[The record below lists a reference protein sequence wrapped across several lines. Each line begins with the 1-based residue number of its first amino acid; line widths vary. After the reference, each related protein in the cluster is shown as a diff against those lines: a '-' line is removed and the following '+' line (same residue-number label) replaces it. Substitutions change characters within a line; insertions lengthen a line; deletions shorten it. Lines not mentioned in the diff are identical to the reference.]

1 VRKSAIRLYAPFIAL
16 ALIQAMFITFAPSRG
31 PGASKVAVGPGTLNG
46 PLTTDNAGIGSTGST
61 TNGSTFT
68 TSATGA
74 VVPTGSAA
82 GQKAELQKQA
92 NTFFAPGGP
101 QNAVG
106 DRSHC
111 SKDGRQTS
119 LVYSSPPCVPKW
131 PAGADNGGATA
142 QRVTKDAVK
151 VVLFNLAANS
161 EVNAILATQGLAED
175 DQTRTTYND
184 AAVAFLQ
191 KHYEFYGRKIQWIDY
206 VAQNCPT
213 TPPNP
218 TTCDSDVKAVID
230 MHPFAVVAIT
240 GLYSNIFD
248 EFAHA
253 GILTLG
259 GEWFEDSYFTKRA
272 PYRYD
277 ALMDGTTAVKLIGD
291 YYCSKMAG
299 KTANHAGAIIHQSI
313 GPRDTTKRK
322 VGITTPDDPANVA
335 AAKQLVAQIEAC
347 DGPSVTLAT
356 YASDITRA
364 DEQAT
369 ATTTAFI
376 HDKVT
381 TVICLCDP
389 IAPAFGTKYF
399 TKQQYFPEILTSG
412 EGFTDYDKVG
422 RLYDQAQMAHAFG
435 PSELAE
441 PVALGSSE
449 AGIVWHDTGNSGDPC
464 QSCNLNW
471 GYIDMV
477 GQFFQMAGP
486 NLNVQS
492 VQTAVIAQRYSRGG
506 WDNTGHNPSITLE
519 QFGPGD
525 YTALSDVREV
535 YWSNTAPSKVDGNAG
550 AYISINNGQRFA
562 PGTWPASTGN
572 VDEIPISPQ

>member
-1 VRKSAIRLYAPFIAL
+1 VRKSAVRLYAPFIAL
-16 ALIQAMFITFAPSRG
+16 ALIQALFITFAPSRA

-46 PLTTDNAGIGSTGST
+46 PLTTDNAGVGPTGAT
-61 TNGSTFT
+61 TNSTFT
-68 TSATGA
+68 TTPSGA
-74 VVPTGSAA
+74 VVASGSAA
-82 GQKAELQKQA
+82 AQKAQLQKEA

-101 QNAVG
+101 TNAVG

-111 SKDGRQTS
+111 SKDGRQTA

-131 PAGADNGGATA
+131 PTGADNGGATA
-142 QRVTKDAVK
+142 PGVTKDAIK

-161 EVNAILATQGLAED
+161 EVNAILQTQGLAED
-175 DQTRTTYND
+175 DATRQAFNN
-184 AAVAFLQ
+184 AAVAFIQ

-218 TTCDSDVKAVID
+218 TTCDSDVKKVID
-230 MHPFAVVAIT
+230 MHPFAIVAIT

-253 GILTLG
+253 GILTFG
-259 GEWFEDSYFTKRA
+259 GEWFEDTYFTKRA

-277 ALMDGTTAVKLIGD
+277 ALMDGTTAIKLIAD
-291 YYCSKMAG
+291 YYCTKMAG
-299 KTANHAGAIIHQSI
+299 KTANHAGVVIHQSI
-313 GPRDTTKRK
+313 GSRDTTKRK
-322 VGITTPDDPANVA
+322 LGITTPDDPANVA
-335 AAKQLVAQIEAC
+335 AAKELQALVTQC
-347 DGPSVTLAT
+347 DGQQPPLFT

-364 DEQAT
+364 DEQSSS
-369 ATTTAFI
+369 TTTGLI
-376 HDKVT
+376 HEKVT
-381 TVICLCDP
+381 TVVCLCDP

-399 TKQQYFPEILTSG
+399 TKQQYFPELLMSG

-449 AGIVWHDTGNSGDPC
+449 AGIVWHDTGNTGDPC

-471 GYIDMV
+471 AYVDLV

-486 NLNVQS
+486 NLNIQS
-492 VQTAVIAQRYSRGG
+492 VQTAIGGQHYTRGG
-506 WDNTGHNPSITLE
+506 WDATGHNPSITLE

-525 YTALSDVREV
+525 FTALSDVREA
-535 YWSNTAPSKVDGNAG
+535 YWSNTQPSNVDGNAG
-550 AYISINNGQRFA
+550 AYISVNGGQRYA
-562 PGTWPASTGN
+562 PGAWPPADGN
-572 VDEIPISPQ
+572 LNEIPISAQ

>member
-1 VRKSAIRLYAPFIAL
+1 VRRSAIRLYAPFIAL
-16 ALIQAMFITFAPSRG
+16 ALVQALFITFAPSRG
-31 PGASKVAVGPGTLNG
+31 PGSANVAVGPGVNNQV
-46 PLTTDNAGIGSTGST
+46 PTDTGSGPNGT
-61 TNGSTFT
+61 TPNGSDT
-68 TSATGA
+68 TLATTPTGA
-74 VVPTGSAA
+74 VVLSGSAA
-82 GQKAELQKQA
+82 AQKAQLQKQA

-111 SKDGRQTS
+111 SRDGRQTG
-119 LVYSSPPCVPKW
+119 LIYSSPPCIPKW
-131 PAGADNGGATA
+131 PAGANNGGPTA
-142 QRVTKDAVK
+142 PGVTNDTIK
-151 VVLFNLAANS
+151 VIEFNLAANA
-161 EVNAILATQGLAED
+161 EVNSILQTQGLAED
-175 DQTRTTYND
+175 DATRQTFNN
-184 AAVAFLQ
+184 AAVAFIQ
-191 KHYEFYGRKIQWIDY
+191 KHYEFYGRKIQWVDY

-218 TTCDSDVKAVID
+218 TSCESDVKAVIA
-230 MHPFAVVAIT
+230 MHPFAIVAVT

-248 EFAHA
+248 DFTRA

-277 ALMDGTTAVKLIGD
+277 ALMDGSTAVKLIGD

-299 KTANHAGAIIHQSI
+299 KTANHAGVIIHQSI
-313 GPRDTTKRK
+313 GSRDTTKRK
-322 VGITTPDDPANVA
+322 VGITTPDDPADLVA
-335 AAKQLVAQIEAC
+335 AKTLQSQIQAC
-347 DGPSVTLAT
+347 DGQSVSLFT
-356 YASDITRA
+356 YESDITKA
-364 DEQAT
+364 DEQST
-369 ATTTAFI
+369 ATTTGLI

-399 TKQQYFPEILTSG
+399 TKQQYFPELLTSG

-441 PVALGSSE
+441 PVPLSNSE

-471 GYIDMV
+471 AYVDLI
-477 GQFFQMAGP
+477 GQFVQMAGP
-486 NLNVQS
+486 NLNVS
-492 VQTAVIAQRYSRGG
+492 TVQQAIIGQRYSRGG
-506 WDNTGHNPSITLE
+506 WEATGHNPSITFE

-535 YWSNTAPSKVDGNAG
+535 YWSNNAPSKIDGNPG
-550 AYISINNGQRFA
+550 SYISINGGQRFA
-562 PGTWPASTGN
+562 PGTWPAPQGN
-572 VDEIPISPQ
+572 LDEIPISPQ